1 MDILEAI
8 QTRRSIRE
16 FLPDKIPKE
25 DVEKILNMG
34 RYAPTAGNIQPW
46 KFLLLKNIT
55 RKEKFKEILIEN
67 RLTTYEELKIKKENK
82 EKIKKGVQEALDKLF
97 KAPLIILL
105 FVDVTTNA
113 ITHPV
118 LVLFDGALAAQ
129 NIMLA
134 AHALGYGS
142 SFQTTFFPEQVV
154 KDFFSIPDHY
164 KFICAL
170 PLGKKVNNPDMPEK
184 KPLET
189 FIWKD

>member
-1 MDILEAI
+1 MDIFEII

-16 FLPDKIPKE
+16 FVSDKIPKE
-25 DVEKILNMG
+25 DLELILNMG

-46 KFLLLKNIT
+46 KFLLLKNKD
-55 RKEKFKEILIEN
+55 RKEKFKE
-67 RLTTYEELKIKKENK
+67 RLTEDIFKKLEQDQTKKKIKKALNK
-82 EKIKKGVQEALDKLF
+82 IF
-97 KAPLIILL
+97 NAPLLILL
-105 FVDVTTNA
+105 FVDVTTY
-113 ITHPV
+113 PD
-118 LVLFDGALAAQ
+118 LVIFDGALAAQ

-142 SFQTTFFPEQVV
+142 SFQTTFFTERIVKEYFTIPE
-154 KDFFSIPDHY
+154 HY

-170 PLGKKVNNPDMPEK
+170 PIGKFVQQPAMPNK

>member
-1 MDILEAI
+1 MDVFEAI

-25 DVEKILNMG
+25 DVEKIIDMG

-46 KFLLLKNIT
+46 KFLLLKKVT
-55 RKEKFKEILIEN
+55 RKEKLKEILIEN
-67 RLTTYEELKIKKENK
+67 RLTTYEGLKVSKEDKDQIKKR
-82 EKIKKGVQEALDKLF
+82 VQKALNILF
-97 KAPLIILL
+97 KAPLIIFL
-105 FVDVTTNA
+105 FVDVTT
-113 ITHPV
+113 HPT

-129 NIMLA
+129 NILLA

-154 KDFFSIPDHY
+154 KDFFTIPDHF

-170 PLGKKVNNPDMPEK
+170 PLGKKGKNPDMPEK